1 MSPLAANEQHMK
13 QSSVIVAAVVC
24 LLVIGLGHSASAG
37 QPIFPSA
44 YLHAGQAAPATGD
57 DETPP
62 LRLLWYGMLTPP
74 INILSMAGLAGK
86 RNWLKENYFN
96 ATDILHNEG
105 LHKLNNTRY
114 KEWWYYDVHDDSG
127 FVMSCSIVF
136 SIVPDHF
143 FLWIYDPV
151 QDKVFVELEQD
162 GAFTVNTF
170 GNEGQKLSS
179 DNLTIEGRSDTGY
192 TLTFS
197 GKTLQGTFVYSDPI
211 PGRGELHEGPL
222 MTYYALYQVPKM
234 KVTGLVKNKETGN
247 TTAISGLGYHDHWW
261 GIDSRY
267 TKWEWMQAKFDNG
280 WTASFYQ
287 ARYDK
292 RETDLHRYAW
302 LYIPEKGYIYF
313 DNSTSFDFHED
324 TESQQWTASISGT
337 AGKLTLTAA
346 KRVERYQFKPVV
358 LYNIPLGEVRYH
370 QYPINTTGTFTDA
383 EGHVT
388 PLNSSHGMLEW
399 DWDAIW

>member
-1 MSPLAANEQHMK
+1 MK
-13 QSSVIVAAVVC
+13 QASVLIAAAVC
-24 LLVIGLGHSASAG
+24 FLVIGQANASFAG
-37 QPIFPSA
+37 QPIFPPA
-44 YLHAGQAAPATGD
+44 YFHTGQASPAGTD
-57 DETPP
+57 DETQP
-62 LRLLWYGMLTPP
+62 LRLLWYDMLTTP
-74 INILSMAGLAGK
+74 INILSIAGLVGK
-86 RNWLKENYFN
+86 RNWLETTYLN

-105 LHKLNNTRY
+105 IHKLNNTRY

-136 SIVPDHF
+136 SIVPDHY
-143 FLWIYDPV
+143 FLWIYDPK

-162 GAFTVNTF
+162 GAFTVNAF
-170 GNEGQKLSS
+170 GTEGQQLTS
-179 DNLTIEGRSDTGY
+179 DNLTIAGRSDVGY

-197 GKTLQGTFVYSDPI
+197 GKTLQGAFVFSQPI
-211 PGRGELHEGPL
+211 PGRGEMHKGPL

-234 KVTGLVKNKETGN
+234 KVTGLLKNKATGDN
-247 TTAISGLGYHDHWW
+247 TTISGLGYHDHWW

-302 LYIPEKGYIYF
+302 LYTPEKGYIYF
-313 DNSTSFDFHED
+313 DNSTFDFHED
-324 TESQQWTASISGT
+324 TAHQQWTASISGA
-337 AGKLTLTAA
+337 AGTLTITAT
-346 KRVERYQFKPVV
+346 KRAERYEFKPVV
-358 LYNIPLGEVRYH
+358 LNHIPLGEVRYY
-370 QYPINTTGTFTDA
+370 QYPINATGTFTDA

-388 PLNSSHGMLEW
+388 LLNSTHGMLEW